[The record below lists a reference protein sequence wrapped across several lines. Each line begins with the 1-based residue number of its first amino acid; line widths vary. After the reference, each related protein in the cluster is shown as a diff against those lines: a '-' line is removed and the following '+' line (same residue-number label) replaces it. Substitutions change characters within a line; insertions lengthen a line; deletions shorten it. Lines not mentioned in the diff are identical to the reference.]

1 MLANFVQE
9 TANAPGTAATIN
21 LGGAAAGRLPFIPT
35 FASGSVVFYGMDD
48 GTLAEMGIG
57 TVTAGS
63 PNTLART
70 TVLWNSAGTTAR
82 MNFLGSVRVYC
93 AVPAERAIYLRPD
106 GTVQNA
112 TATGS
117 ALFRAADAAA
127 ARTAIGA
134 GTVQTGALTA
144 SGLTMATARLL
155 GRTTA
160 SSGAVEEITVGTG
173 LSLTGG
179 ALVLSSQPQ
188 LREQLFTA
196 SGTWTA
202 PAGVTQVQLVVIGG
216 GGGGGGYDFGGAADG
231 WQGGFGGL
239 AAGAATVVPGTAY
252 TVTVGAGGSGGA
264 TSANGTAGGTSSFGA
279 LMSAT
284 GGGGGPSSG
293 GSPGTA
299 GAGSSGTTRNTNIG
313 VTSVTPFS
321 GSILPRP
328 TGSGAAVAWA
338 INSTTAPGV
347 AGAGA
352 WGTSGGS
359 LSAGG
364 VRGIVYVQWVG

>member
-9 TANAPGTAATIN
+9 TANAPGTAATVN

-35 FASGSVVFYGMDD
+35 FASGSAVFYGMDD

-82 MNFLGSVRVYC
+82 MNFLGPVRVYN
-93 AVPAERAIYLRPD
+93 AVPAEQAIFLRSD

-160 SSGAVEEITVGTG
+160 SSGAVEEISVGTG
-173 LSLTGG
+173 LSLTNG
-179 ALVLSSQPQ
+179 ALALSSQPQ
-188 LREQLFTA
+188 LREQLFTS

-202 PAGVTQVQLVVIGG
+202 PAGVTRAQVVVIGG
-216 GGGGGGYDFGGAADG
+216 GGGGAGYDFGAAQDG
-231 WQGGFGGL
+231 GTGGFGGL
-239 AAGAATVVPGTAY
+239 ASGNVIVVAGTAY
-252 TVTVGAGGSGGA
+252 TITVGAGGTGGA
-264 TSANGTAGGTSSFGA
+264 TNANGTAGGTSSFGA

-284 GGGGGPSSG
+284 GGGGGSLG
-293 GSPGTA
+293 GNGSFGS
-299 GAGSSGTTRNTNIG
+299 GSSGTTRNTNIT
-313 VTSVTPFS
+313 VTTISPFG
-321 GSILPRP
+321 GSLNPRP
-328 TGSGAAVAWA
+328 AGSGGAAVTWA
-338 INSTTAPGV
+338 INSAGAPGV
-347 AGAGA
+347 PGGGGLGTGA
-352 WGTSGGS
+352 SV

-364 VRGIVYVQWVG
+364 VGGLVYVQWVG